1 MAGNSGTVSRNNSF
15 VAVLA
20 LVTDAVACAVRSMKY
35 VRPVY
40 RALFTVDKQ
49 LAIKN
54 FRAHKGFY
62 HPICGRIV
70 AKDLG
75 IEY

>member
-1 MAGNSGTVSRNNSF
+1 
-15 VAVLA
+15 
-20 LVTDAVACAVRSMKY
+20 MKY

-40 RALFTVDKQ
+40 RALFKVDKA
-49 LAIKN
+49 LAIEN
-54 FRAHKGFY
+54 FEKHKGYY

>member
-1 MAGNSGTVSRNNSF
+1 
-15 VAVLA
+15 
-20 LVTDAVACAVRSMKY
+20 MKY

-40 RALFTVDKQ
+40 RALFSVNKA
-49 LAIKN
+49 LAVSN
-54 FRAHKGFY
+54 FEAHKGFY

-75 IEY
+75 VEY